1 VGQVGVD
8 HGRETFPRSSS
19 NRELKSK
26 RKKKNEQ
33 RTGFEPVTIRV
44 LNRLSVSKTKVMPLH
59 HRIAKNGFFD
69 IQRARVYFDRRC
81 NSRPEHR
88 KTEPVIKKSVDHKRT
103 IHISIK
109 KKVSLTFHL
118 KSSRTT
124 GFSGGA
130 L

>member
-1 VGQVGVD
+1 
-8 HGRETFPRSSS
+8 
-19 NRELKSK
+19 
-26 RKKKNEQ
+26 
-33 RTGFEPVTIRV
+33 
-44 LNRLSVSKTKVMPLH
+44 MPLH

-88 KTEPVIKKSVDHKRT
+88 KTEPVIKKSVDHKRA
-103 IHISIK
+103 IHISI